1 MKLDTSTWAGSISLL
16 ASAGTKRKAGNPL
29 READNPQAKWTQD
42 IKSALQRLKA
52 MPSAKDSAKQAATAK
67 AAFIKRQLDSLK
79 AMLLHASPEQAAA
92 IARQVRGL
100 AKELAAL
107 GHSLNTGGSS
117 AGTTQ
122 PSAGAQPS
130 ADASSAEASPEAA
143 PVADAA
149 AGAQGTSVATEAD
162 VAASADESSDEA
174 GDEDDQA
181 TADPTTTE
189 AKENNGTNAT
199 DDDKG
204 LRAALLEARR
214 VLKQI
219 VTLLKAKLAA
229 ADKETK
235 GNIQAAEKSLNE
247 LDNTLAQGAGSD
259 LYTALGS
266 LGSGLADSSISID
279 VGGGSIDVKA

>member
-1 MKLDTSTWAGSISLL
+1 MKLDSSTWAGSISLL
-16 ASAGTKRKAGNPL
+16 ASAGTKRKTGSAL
-29 READNPQAKWTQD
+29 READDPQAKWMQD
-42 IKSALQRLKA
+42 VKSALQRLKS
-52 MPSAKDSAKQAATAK
+52 MPSAKDSAKEAATAK

-79 AMLLHASPEQAAA
+79 AMLLHASPEQAAV

-107 GHSLNTGGSS
+107 GHSLKTGGSS
-117 AGTTQ
+117 ASTTV
-122 PSAGAQPS
+122 PSAGAE
-130 ADASSAEASPEAA
+130 AGAAATAAETSPEAA
-143 PVADAA
+143 PVAEA
-149 AGAQGTSVATEAD
+149 AQGTSVAAEAG
-162 VAASADESSDEA
+162 VTATADES

-181 TADPTTTE
+181 AADPATTE
-189 AKENNGTNAT
+189 AKENKDANAA

-204 LRAALLEARR
+204 LRAALLEARK

-219 VTLLKAKLAA
+219 IALLKAKLAA

-235 GNIQAAEKSLNE
+235 GDVQAAEKSLNE
-247 LDNTLAQGAGSD
+247 LNNTLAQGAGSD

-266 LGSGLADSSISID
+266 LGSGLADSSISVD

>member
-1 MKLDTSTWAGSISLL
+1 MKLDSSTWAGSISLL
-16 ASAGTKRKAGNPL
+16 ASAGTKRKTGSPL
-29 READNPQAKWTQD
+29 READDPQAKWMQD
-42 IKSALQRLKA
+42 MKSALQRLKA
-52 MPSAKDSAKQAATAK
+52 MPSAKDSAKEAATAK

-107 GHSLNTGGSS
+107 GHLLKTGGSS
-117 AGTTQ
+117 ASTTL
-122 PSAGAQPS
+122 PSAGAAAS

-143 PVADAA
+143 PVAAEAGVSATAAEDSSEAGEDNQAA
-149 AGAQGTSVATEAD
+149 AD
-162 VAASADESSDEA
+162 PAAA
-174 GDEDDQA
+174 
-181 TADPTTTE
+181 E
-189 AKENNGTNAT
+189 AKENKDANAT
-199 DDDKG
+199 DDDKE
-204 LRAALLEARR
+204 LRAALLEARK

-219 VTLLKAKLAA
+219 IALLKAKLAA

-235 GNIQAAEKSLNE
+235 GDVQAAEKSLNE
-247 LDNTLAQGAGSD
+247 LNNTLAQGAGSD

-266 LGSGLADSSISID
+266 LGSGLADSSISVD

>member
-1 MKLDTSTWAGSISLL
+1 MKLDSSTWAGSISLL
-16 ASAGTKRKAGNPL
+16 ASAGTKRKTGSPL
-29 READNPQAKWTQD
+29 READDPQAKWMQD
-42 IKSALQRLKA
+42 MKSALQRLKA
-52 MPSAKDSAKQAATAK
+52 MPSAKDSAKEAATAK

-107 GHSLNTGGSS
+107 GHLLKTGGSS
-117 AGTTQ
+117 ASTTL
-122 PSAGAQPS
+122 PSADAAAS

-143 PVADAA
+143 PAADTASAQVVAVAAEAGVAATAAEDSGEAGEDNQAA
-149 AGAQGTSVATEAD
+149 AD
-162 VAASADESSDEA
+162 PAAA
-174 GDEDDQA
+174 
-181 TADPTTTE
+181 E
-189 AKENNGTNAT
+189 AKENKDANAA

-204 LRAALLEARR
+204 LRAALLEARK

-219 VTLLKAKLAA
+219 IALLKAKLAA

-235 GNIQAAEKSLNE
+235 GDVQAAEKSLNE
-247 LDNTLAQGAGSD
+247 LNNTLAQGAGSD

-266 LGSGLADSSISID
+266 LGSGLADSSISVD